1 MNPFDSSIIT
11 FLNSFARH
19 SWAFDSFVYMLS
31 GNDLLKGGVV
41 VALIWWTW
49 FRPDAD
55 KDDTRQHLICAI
67 FACLLAVVIARGL
80 AIMLPFRYRPMTV
93 AALHFQ
99 RPYGAGDGG
108 LIDWSSFPSDHAA
121 VFFALAMSILFVWR
135 SSRNSGLILR
145 LFIHKPCRASI
156 LDFTIP
162 RIFWAAPSSES
173 RSRYSARQ
181 TVLWLG
187 RPLYHAVV
195 GAFAGKLLRL
205 SVYSDLR
212 NRDSLSVHAID
223 RSFFIFSCYRIDH
236 Q

>member
-11 FLNSFARH
+11 FLNGFARH
-19 SWAFDSFVYMLS
+19 SWTFDSFVYMLS

-49 FRPDAD
+49 FRPNTD

-80 AIMLPFRYRPMTV
+80 AIMLPFRERPLAV

-121 VFFALAMSILFVWR
+121 VFFALAMSIFFVWR
-135 SSRNSGLILR
+135 AAGIAALAYVF
-145 LFIHKPCRASI
+145 LFITMPRLYLGFHYPTDI
-156 LDFTIP
+156 L
-162 RIFWAAPSSES
+162 
-173 RSRYSARQ
+173 
-181 TVLWLG
+181 G
-187 RPLYHAVV
+187 
-195 GAFAGKLLRL
+195 GAFIGITLAFLARANLFCDWVRRFIMPWLERSPGSFYACLFILTFQIATLFQAMRFIARFLFSLLQPH
-205 SVYSDLR
+205 ST
-212 NRDSLSVHAID
+212 
-223 RSFFIFSCYRIDH
+223 
-236 Q
+236 